1 MSDLAPA
8 PKPTAP
14 AVAPVAPVEAR
25 TVTDV
30 IADLTLAGAELNHHR
45 GRRGDTV
52 NNLERLAERPAL
64 LVREVNWLLDEWAAL
79 TSST

>member
-1 MSDLAPA
+1 MSDLAPIA
-8 PKPTAP
+8 KPTAP
-14 AVAPVAPVEAR
+14 PVAAVREAR
-25 TVTDV
+25 TIADV

-79 TSST
+79 DAQQA